1 MHNFCNSNF
10 RHFEKELLSTMNI
23 PSFET
28 AESIIEEEQNVSSR
42 SIIVE
47 MNGKEFHLFL
57 KINTTVVFSFYYDL
71 IK

>member
-1 MHNFCNSNF
+1 
-10 RHFEKELLSTMNI
+10 MNI

-47 MNGKEFHLFL
+47 MNGKELHLFL